1 MWHIEQKFIIGVTT
15 VTQLIHHVEEKKPNA
30 SYTHTIIKDKKAID
44 ATRIIVPKPTSKPL
58 KSGRLSKI
66 MAQLYLKGL
75 QPLLQT

>member
-1 MWHIEQKFIIGVTT
+1 M
-15 VTQLIHHVEEKKPNA
+15 
-30 SYTHTIIKDKKAID
+30 KDKKAID

-75 QPLLQT
+75 KPASNMNQYLIVLMKAPGSLYKSGLKG

>member
-1 MWHIEQKFIIGVTT
+1 M
-15 VTQLIHHVEEKKPNA
+15 
-30 SYTHTIIKDKKAID
+30 KDKKAID

-75 QPLLQT
+75 KPASNITMALSLLGNELLKNVIVTTNKKY